1 MRKVLFKKWIP
12 IITEIIEGIFGK
24 ESARVKGTGCWED
37 DFTQEGI
44 FHQWAASYEEFET
57 GPGNYTVALVE
68 LPDGTISEVLPSNL
82 KFVEPI
88 YTDKEEKR

>member
-12 IITEIIEGIFGK
+12 AEYPDGAN
-24 ESARVKGTGCWED
+24 SANCMTTHRRLPGTNCWED
-37 DFTQEGI
+37 EFTHEGV
-44 FHQWAASYEEFET
+44 FHQWANAFTEFENCI
-57 GPGNYTVALVE
+57 GNFAVALVE

-88 YTDKEEKR
+88 R